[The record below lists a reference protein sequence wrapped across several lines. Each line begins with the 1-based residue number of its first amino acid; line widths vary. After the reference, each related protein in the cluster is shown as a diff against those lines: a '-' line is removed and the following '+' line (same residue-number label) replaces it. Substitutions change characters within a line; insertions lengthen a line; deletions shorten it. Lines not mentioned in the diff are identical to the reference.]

1 MKMPI
6 LFACLV
12 ATGLVAT
19 GIAIPADAAPR
30 PSDPAAA
37 HRVQVHHDRW
47 SPPQNYRPW
56 PPTPD
61 RPWYDR
67 NRGNGYGPPFDHRPA
82 PYYYAPYRPRGI
94 LPLGIV
100 LFKLQ
105 RRDFPHIEDIRLRDN
120 VYKVRAID
128 RYGRPVRL
136 IVDPATGAILR
147 LRYAG

>member
-12 ATGLVAT
+12 ATGLAV
-19 GIAIPADAAPR
+19 PADAAPR
-30 PSDPAAA
+30 PADPAAA
-37 HRVQVHHDRW
+37 YRLQVHDNRW
-47 SPPQNYRPW
+47 SPPQYYRPW
-56 PPTPD
+56 QPAPD

-67 NRGNGYGPPFDHRPA
+67 NRGNGYGPPPDYRQA
-82 PYYYAPYRPRGI
+82 PYYAPYRPRGI

-100 LFKLQ
+100 RHKLQ
-105 RRDFPHIEDIRLRDN
+105 RRDFRHIEDIRLRDN

-136 IVDPATGAILR
+136 IVDPATGEILR

>member
-12 ATGLVAT
+12 ATGLAV
-19 GIAIPADAAPR
+19 PADAAPR
-30 PSDPAAA
+30 PSDPAVAY
-37 HRVQVHHDRW
+37 RVQVDDHRW

-56 PPTPD
+56 RPAPD

-67 NRGNGYGPPFDHRPA
+67 HRGDRYDPPLGYRPG
-82 PYYYAPYRPRGI
+82 PYYDYAPYRPRGI
-94 LPLGIV
+94 LPLGII
-100 LFKLQ
+100 LHKLQ
-105 RRDFPHIEDIRLRDN
+105 RRDFWHVKDIRLRDN

-136 IVDPATGAILR
+136 IVDPATGEILR